1 MLKLVLH
8 RVTTVLRKLN
18 TRHSRRRTEKRWPI
32 SRYFQLRYQV
42 ETNNGSLQLGFI
54 IQEWK
59 ILQYDILQ
67 WQPTLDVLTGYIS
80 PRPTACISGYYS
92 F

>member
-8 RVTTVLRKLN
+8 TVTTVLRELN
-18 TRHSRRRTEKRWPI
+18 KRHSRRRTEKRWGI
-32 SRYFQLRYQV
+32 SRYMQLRYQV

-59 ILQYDILQ
+59 ILQYFFICSSWVEKQEKNSLLI
-67 WQPTLDVLTGYIS
+67 PGIK
-80 PRPTACISGYYS
+80 PGP
-92 F
+92 